1 MPVRDKVRDAQR
13 NLARLDPAHARAVE
27 RLGQAL
33 RRRGEVLAEA
43 ERLIGTARQGVER
56 AIADMAAGL
65 GAEVNAHLAAC
76 DLAEVRKP
84 ASSPRASADAGS
96 TAGGRR

>member
-33 RRRGEVLAEA
+33 RRRGAVLAEA
-43 ERLIGTARQGVER
+43 ERLVGTA
-56 AIADMAAGL
+56 
-65 GAEVNAHLAAC
+65 
-76 DLAEVRKP
+76 
-84 ASSPRASADAGS
+84 
-96 TAGGRR
+96 